1 MGDLGTESSMQKPM
15 IAVAAAIAL
24 AVVAAAGYLALT
36 PRSAHISPAMVN
48 VEGAAIG
55 GPFELTTHKGDRVTS
70 ADVID
75 GPTLVYFG
83 YTFCPDICPVDTQI
97 MADAVDILTDRGV
110 EVTPIFV
117 TVDPARDTPKELG
130 YFVEGRCLGL
140 RDRKRISGRRLTPT
154 RSIMRG

>member
-1 MGDLGTESSMQKPM
+1 MQKPM

-117 TVDPARDTPKELG
+117 TVDPARDTPK
-130 YFVEGRCLGL
+130 
-140 RDRKRISGRRLTPT
+140 
-154 RSIMRG
+154 